1 MEWMWVQLVHSI
13 NIHASWFKPPQCALR
28 VLVGALGTREGDK
41 TLHSCPKMTPTGNAK
56 RWISARIIWSNP
68 FSLTETVIL
77 TLFVYLIPNIGRK
90 RHGPAFMSNS
100 YLPARHVTKRPYFD
114 ESPVTEPVMKHILP
128 LTYYFIWSKIAFCFI
143 EFNFMYLTK
152 LYKCSSD
159 AERKLFC

>member
-1 MEWMWVQLVHSI
+1 M
-13 NIHASWFKPPQCALR
+13 
-28 VLVGALGTREGDK
+28 LVGALGTREGDK

-114 ESPVTEPVMKHILP
+114 ESPVTVCVYETHTSINIL
-128 LTYYFIWSKIAFCFI
+128 L
-143 EFNFMYLTK
+143 YLEQN
-152 LYKCSSD
+152 SI
-159 AERKLFC
+159 LFH